1 MHFVN
6 AIKVTIAAAL
16 PVILFAWLDQFN
28 TGFTIALGALLL
40 FPSDINSNLKHKI
53 NGIIV
58 ASLIVSGSA
67 FLISITHPIPWIF
80 YPVFSLMIFFLSM
93 IAVYGHRAM
102 LVSFSGLLSICLA
115 FNSIHEGRELLEHC
129 ALLLLGGLF
138 YFCVSMIFHFVRPY
152 RYAELQIAECSRL
165 TSKYLKLRGDLWT
178 IGIDRPSIVEK
189 QLHLQV
195 ELNTIHEN
203 IREALMGK
211 RSGTTQSNQNRKMLL
226 VFITLVEILELGL
239 STSFDHEKLHKK
251 FSAAPKVLATYQNLA
266 YNLGSVLRKIAVSL
280 EKGEKYKTKHNL
292 LEDLLSFEKAIN
304 QYQSELADK
313 AATEETYM
321 LTTMLHYAGKQVEK
335 IILVERVFTTAVFA
349 SEAANNDR
357 DLEKFLKPQYYPFS
371 IFRENLSLSSPTFR
385 HSLRMT
391 LTLLIGYVIGQL
403 LPFQNVYWILLT
415 IVVIMRPGYG
425 LTKERSIN
433 RIIGTVI
440 GGLIAFGI
448 VLYVQNAFVISTFAV
463 IAMVL
468 GFAFTQTNY
477 KVGATF
483 VTMYVVFI
491 YAMLTPNVQD
501 VVQYRILDTAAGA
514 LLVVIAN
521 YLLWPSWEFLS
532 APVYM
537 GNAIK
542 SNRNYLNEISLLYNN
557 KGDVPVSYRLARK
570 EAFIDIGNLMASFQ
584 RMVQEPKSKQKQMT
598 QVYKLAVTNHTLLS
612 SLASLG
618 TFIQSH
624 KTTRAS
630 EAFNVVVN
638 TAIKNL
644 EDAENILNGIPV
656 DKRETQDLSV
666 RFLELKNIREKE
678 LSNSKNIDEKA
689 FHAKMQEAQ
698 LVIEQLLWMTTLTEN
713 ILKTIKVLKAGN

>member
-1 MHFVN
+1 MNFVN
-6 AIKVTIAAAL
+6 AIKVTVAAAL
-16 PVILFAWLDQFN
+16 PVILFAYLDQFHV
-28 TGFTIALGALLL
+28 GFTIALGALLI

-67 FLISITHPIPWIF
+67 FVISIIHPIAWVF

-115 FNSIHEGRELLEHC
+115 FNSIYEGRELLEHC
-129 ALLLLGGLF
+129 GFLLLGGLF
-138 YFCVSMIFHFVRPY
+138 YFIVSMLFYFIRPY

-165 TSKYLKLRGDLWT
+165 TSKYLKLRADLWT
-178 IGIDRPSIVEK
+178 IGIDRQIIVEK
-189 QLHLQV
+189 QLRLQV

-211 RSGTTQSNQNRKMLL
+211 RSGTTQSNQNRKLLL
-226 VFITLVEILELGL
+226 VFISLVEILELGL
-239 STSFDHEKLHKK
+239 SNSFDHEKLHKK
-251 FSAAPKVLATYQNLA
+251 FSTAPKVLVTYQNLA
-266 YNLGSVLRKIAVSL
+266 YNLASVLRKIAMSL
-280 EKGEKYKTKHNL
+280 EKGAKYKTKHSL
-292 LEDLLSFEKAIN
+292 LDDLLAYEKSIK
-304 QYQSELADK
+304 QYQTEFGDD
-313 AATEETYM
+313 ATEGAYM
-321 LTTMLHYAGKQVEK
+321 LTNMLHYAGKQVEK
-335 IILVERVFTTAVFA
+335 ILLVERVFTTAAFA
-349 SEAANNDR
+349 HDISRNDK

-371 IFRENLSLSSPTFR
+371 ILRENLSFSSPIFR
-385 HSLRMT
+385 HSLRLT
-391 LTLLIGYVIGQL
+391 VTLLIGYIVGQL

-448 VLYVQNAFVISTFAV
+448 ILFVQNSYVISTLAV
-463 IAMVL
+463 ISMIL

-483 VTMYVVFI
+483 ITMYVVFI

-501 VVQYRILDTAAGA
+501 VVQFRILDTGAGA
-514 LLVVIAN
+514 LLAVIAN

-557 KGDVPVSYRLARK
+557 KGDVPVSYRVARK

-584 RMVQEPKSKQKQMT
+584 RMAQEPKSKQKQMS
-598 QVYKLAVTNHTLLS
+598 QVYRLAVTNHTLLS

-618 TFIQSH
+618 TFMQSH

-644 EDAENILNGIPV
+644 EDAGDILSGNPV
-656 DKRETQDLSV
+656 TNRQSEDLTV

-678 LSNSKNIDEKA
+678 LSNGTDIDEKA
-689 FHAKMQEAQ
+689 FHDKMREAQ
-698 LVIEQLLWMTTLTEN
+698 LIIEQLLWMTTLTEN
-713 ILKTIKVLKAGN
+713 ILKTVKALQSED